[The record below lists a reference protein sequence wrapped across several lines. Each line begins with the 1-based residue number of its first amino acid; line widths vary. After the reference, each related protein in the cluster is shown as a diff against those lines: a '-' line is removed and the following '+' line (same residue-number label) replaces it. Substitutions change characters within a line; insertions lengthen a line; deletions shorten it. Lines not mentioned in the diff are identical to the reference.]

1 MTRAKLPAVT
11 NDVPAL
17 PSRPPAMHKGQAGRV
32 AIVAGSRGMSG
43 AALLSALGALRGG
56 AGLVRVYC
64 PGSILP
70 IVAAGEPCLMT
81 VPLPEDE
88 AGHVA
93 LTPTTALDLNWAD
106 VVAIG
111 PGLGQAGGVAQGGTG
126 VSPVSRVLAEFAGPI
141 VVDADG
147 LNTLAPRGPSVWSA
161 RTGRPTLITPHP
173 GEMER
178 LRAGAGLG
186 SLSGDD
192 DATRLQSAH
201 EYAAQTGLTVVL
213 KGHRTV
219 VCTPAE
225 AYVNTTGNAGMATGG
240 MGDVLTGLAAALLA
254 QGLASFDAARLAVY
268 VHGLAADHCARDI
281 GPVGYLARDVADA
294 IPRAL
299 AEASRPRIGFR

>member
-11 NDVPAL
+11 NEVPVL
-17 PSRPPAMHKGQAGRV
+17 PTRPPAMHKGQAGRV

-93 LTPTTALDLNWAD
+93 LPSTTVLDLKWAD
-106 VVAIG
+106 VLAIG
-111 PGLGQAGGVAQGGTG
+111 PGLGQADSVGDTVA
-126 VSPVSRVLAEFAGPI
+126 RVLAEFAGPL

-161 RTGRPTLITPHP
+161 RTGRPTIITPHP
-173 GEMER
+173 GEMAR

-186 SLSGDD
+186 GMTGDD
-192 DATRLQSAH
+192 DATRLQGAH

-219 VCTPAE
+219 VCTPTD

-254 QGLASFDAARLAVY
+254 QGLRVFDAARLAVH
-268 VHGLAADHCARDI
+268 VHGLAADHCARDV

-294 IPRAL
+294 VPRAL